1 MPNKYRSPLQ
11 KIRKFIFVL
20 HLISNLLFVCKFSTL
35 STMFTNKY
43 KFELESNRHTE
54 EEVTAIFSI
63 IEKWL
68 LPIQMPKH
76 RYNFCGEFFQQWT
89 FMK

>member
-1 MPNKYRSPLQ
+1 
-11 KIRKFIFVL
+11 
-20 HLISNLLFVCKFSTL
+20 
-35 STMFTNKY
+35 MFTNKY